1 MRDLTR
7 IGERARRAPN
17 EPFTSIYH
25 YVTDEDELRASYE
38 EVDEKAPGVDGVTK
52 KEYGENLEGNLEGLS
67 WRLRQQGYRPQP
79 VRRSYIPKAG
89 SPKKRPLGIPCLE
102 DKIVQVAVKR
112 VLEQIYEEE
121 FLSCSYGYRP
131 GRTAHKA
138 LDELGR
144 TLQQKRVNY
153 VVEAD
158 IRGYFDHV
166 NHEWMMKFLE
176 ERIQDKRILRL
187 VEKML
192 KAGVMEDGLVKA
204 SDEGVPQGGSLSPL
218 LSNIYLHYALDLWF
232 ERSFRRECKGRAYYF
247 RFADD
252 FLACFEYQEDARKF
266 LEQMRERLGKF
277 HLEIEPSKTKLLAFG
292 RRAAQGA
299 RGRGQKVGQ
308 FDFLGFTHYCG
319 TTRNGNWK
327 VKRRTSKKKFRAKL
341 EEIEEWVK
349 KERSHLKKGE
359 LLKRAKARLVGH
371 LNYYAITDNGRMC
384 DAFKRQVT
392 RMLYKWMNRQS
403 QKRSYTW
410 ERFHDALAWAGW
422 PSIRIKHDLDPFLRL
437 PA

>member
-1 MRDLTR
+1 
-7 IGERARRAPN
+7 
-17 EPFTSIYH
+17 
-25 YVTDEDELRASYE
+25 
-38 EVDEKAPGVDGVTK
+38 
-52 KEYGENLEGNLEGLS
+52 
-67 WRLRQQGYRPQP
+67 
-79 VRRSYIPKAG
+79 
-89 SPKKRPLGIPCLE
+89 LE

-131 GRTAHKA
+131 GRTAHQA

-166 NHEWMMKFLE
+166 NHEWLMKFLE
-176 ERIQDKRILRL
+176 ERIQDKRALRL

-204 SDEGVPQGGSLSPL
+204 SEEGVPQGGSLSPL

-252 FLACFEYQEDARKF
+252 FLACFEYQEDAKKF

-277 HLEIEPSKTKLLAFG
+277 HLEIEPTKTKLLAFG
-292 RRAAQGA
+292 RRTAQVA
-299 RGRGQKVGQ
+299 RGRGQKLGQ

-319 TTRNGNWK
+319 TTRNGDWK

-341 EEIEEWVK
+341 KEVQAWVK

-359 LLKRAKARLVGH
+359 LLRRAKARLVGH

-410 ERFHDALAWAGW
+410 ERFYDALAWVGW
-422 PSIRIKHDLDPFLRL
+422 PSIRIKHDLDPFRRM